1 MDARPP
7 TSTRPEPLTASDS
20 APPTSPRAGA
30 RRGYFLP
37 GVIALIALLVL
48 GLVWGAG
55 DLEHPAAT
63 SLTGPDTA
71 SLIALGI
78 QAQQDLS
85 RPPDVTCPAREPVR
99 TGLTFDCKLAGTPP
113 RTIHVTEIDS
123 RGEVRWSLAPA
134 T

>member
-1 MDARPP
+1 MDASPP
-7 TSTRPEPLTASDS
+7 TSTRPEALTTPDTT
-20 APPTSPRAGA
+20 PPTKQRAGA

-63 SLTGPDTA
+63 SLTGSDTA
-71 SLIALGI
+71 SQIALGI

-85 RPPDVTCPAREPVR
+85 RAPDVTCPAREPVR
-99 TGLTFDCKLAGTPP
+99 SGLTFDCRLAGSPP